1 VSPDAEPEATPTP
14 SAADAAGVAVGVGAA
29 PDDAA
34 GAEPEVAVRV
44 GPHVSGPAD
53 GPHVVLWGDA
63 TCPRCQQAVLRLRTA
78 PVRLDWRHFVL
89 RARGPRPRALAC
101 ALEAAAAQG
110 AFWAVLD
117 ALVAQPGRTED
128 PDLWALAEQLGLDVP
143 RFEADRRDDAT
154 AARIA
159 ADLRDGLAAGASGT
173 PAILVPGRPLDH
185 GVPDHAWVAALT
197 GAAPA

>member
-1 VSPDAEPEATPTP
+1 V
-14 SAADAAGVAVGVGAA
+14 AGPVG
-29 PDDAA
+29 
-34 GAEPEVAVRV
+34 
-44 GPHVSGPAD
+44 GPK
-53 GPHVVLWGDA
+53 VVLWGDA
-63 TCPRCQQAVLRLRTA
+63 TCPRCQQAVLRLRAA
-78 PVRLDWRHFVL
+78 PVRLEWRHLVL

-110 AFWAVLD
+110 AFWPVLD

-128 PDLWALAEQLGLDVP
+128 PDLWALAQRLGLDVG
-143 RFEADRRDDAT
+143 RFDADRRGDAA

-185 GVPDHAWVAALT
+185 GVPDDGWVAALL
-197 GAAPA
+197 AAGR